1 VHHEPPDVTWPP
13 RELDAGVVDGE
24 LSPLEEELLED
35 EPPDEEDVP
44 VPLDAPELADDPEEA
59 CPVLLAAEPDEA
71 WWVAPGRLN
80 ATAPAATRLAAAA
93 ETVTA
98 RSRAIPRS
106 LSLAPGQA
114 RCGAERRG
122 TSLWW

>member
-13 RELDAGVVDGE
+13 PELDAGVVDGE
-24 LSPLEEELLED
+24 LSPLDDELPDDELPVEEL
-35 EPPDEEDVP
+35 PDVP
-44 VPLDAPELADDPEEA
+44 LEVPELAEEPEEA

-98 RSRAIPRS
+98 RSRAMPRS

-122 TSLWW
+122 TLLWW

>member
-1 VHHEPPDVTWPP
+1 MHHEPPDVTWPLP
-13 RELDAGVVDGE
+13 EPDAGVVDGE

-35 EPPDEEDVP
+35 ELPEEDVP
-44 VPLDAPELADDPEEA
+44 VPLDVPELAEEPEEA

-71 WWVAPGRLN
+71 WWVVPGRLN

-98 RSRAIPRS
+98 RSRAMPRS
-106 LSLAPGQA
+106 RSLVPGQA

-122 TSLWW
+122 TLLWW

>member
-1 VHHEPPDVTWPP
+1 VTWPP
-13 RELDAGVVDGE
+13 PEPDAGAVDGE
-24 LSPLEEELLED
+24 LSPLEDELPED
-35 EPPDEEDVP
+35 ELPDEEDVP
-44 VPLDAPELADDPEEA
+44 LPPDVPELAEGAGPGGGR
-59 CPVLLAAEPDEA
+59 PVLLAAEPDEA

-98 RSRAIPRS
+98 RSRAMPRS
-106 LSLAPGQA
+106 RSLAPGQA

-122 TSLWW
+122 TLLWW